1 MIMYQTRLKKLL
13 PLIWF
18 QLIWLA
24 LLLMVAR
31 FAMFC
36 SLGAIEHR
44 FYGALPVDSQPYLV
58 ATAGGGLITHCRQKL
73 LLFDLT
79 KIQFHRC
86 RATEDEH

>member
-1 MIMYQTRLKKLL
+1 MYQTRLKKLL

-36 SLGAIEHR
+36 SFVEPAQVADKGGRSVAHVGHGLALRPANRRDDGRAFPGVGA
-44 FYGALPVDSQPYLV
+44 GARRL
-58 ATAGGGLITHCRQKL
+58 
-73 LLFDLT
+73 
-79 KIQFHRC
+79 
-86 RATEDEH
+86 E